1 MTSKDMFKNMTY
13 ESLEKQ
19 VGGNHY
25 SKMKIQPA
33 QFINE
38 NGLQFAEGNA
48 IKYICRHSAKGK
60 RKDIEKAI
68 HYLEMILRETM
79 IEEQK
84 ITQLEKRARGFRR
97 IISSLNDLPM
107 YGINPTIDKMLYVK
121 IQDLKDHLKKKIQR
135 NNERLNEIYTESVD
149 SLIDDD
155 GSAQPIKKW

>member
-1 MTSKDMFKNMTY
+1 MN
-13 ESLEKQ
+13 
-19 VGGNHY
+19 
-25 SKMKIQPA
+25 
-33 QFINE
+33 
-38 NGLQFAEGNA
+38 
-48 IKYICRHSAKGK
+48 
-60 RKDIEKAI
+60 
-68 HYLEMILRETM
+68 
-79 IEEQK
+79 EEQK

-155 GSAQPIKKW
+155 GSVQPVKENGK

>member
-1 MTSKDMFKNMTY
+1 
-13 ESLEKQ
+13 
-19 VGGNHY
+19 
-25 SKMKIQPA
+25 
-33 QFINE
+33 
-38 NGLQFAEGNA
+38 
-48 IKYICRHSAKGK
+48 
-60 RKDIEKAI
+60 
-68 HYLEMILRETM
+68 M

-155 GSAQPIKKW
+155 GSVQPVKDNGK

>member
-1 MTSKDMFKNMTY
+1 
-13 ESLEKQ
+13 
-19 VGGNHY
+19 
-25 SKMKIQPA
+25 
-33 QFINE
+33 
-38 NGLQFAEGNA
+38 
-48 IKYICRHSAKGK
+48 
-60 RKDIEKAI
+60 
-68 HYLEMILRETM
+68 M

-135 NNERLNEIYTESVD
+135 NNEWLNEIYTESVD

-155 GSAQPIKKW
+155 GSVQPVKDNGK